1 MNKAELLDALAV
13 KAAEHGVEPPSEA
26 KLESW
31 VSKKLV
37 TGAKPKGQKR
47 AVAPEWSYSDDSVER
62 CLALV
67 AMEARGFKRTN
78 QLRLGLAADGFDF
91 DPTQLRES
99 LEVEA
104 VRSIKRMRRDGLRNY
119 VPSEHPEEFANLS
132 TAQRRLTSK
141 VDPLLN
147 ETGFVLPQDL
157 MFAAINSAIGGTSET
172 PLQTTE
178 YQAGVERL
186 MNDAIPSELPFD
198 PAQMP
203 LHTIPTL
210 MVGILGIREETDLGL
225 ADRVQNVT
233 DEQLLGAVEMFREL
247 RREFENLG
255 EFAQAF
261 PEPISTILLSVFSD
275 PNWLPLMLSLLIS
288 IADPASNSDEISA
301 IN

>member
-1 MNKAELLDALAV
+1 VNKAELLDELAV

-47 AVAPEWSYSDDSVER
+47 AVAPDWSYSDDSVER

-78 QLRLGLAADGFDF
+78 QLRLGLAAEGFDI

-119 VPSEHPEEFANLS
+119 VPSDHPEEFANLS

-157 MFAAINSAIGGTSET
+157 MFAAINSAIGGTSEN

-178 YQAGVERL
+178 YQTDVERHL
-186 MNDAIPSELPFD
+186 NKVIPGGLPFD
-198 PAQMP
+198 PTQLP
-203 LHTIPTL
+203 LHIIPNL
-210 MVGILGIREETDLGL
+210 MAGMLGIEDETDLAL
-225 ADRVQNVT
+225 ANRVRNAT
-233 DEQLLGAVEMFREL
+233 DAQLLGAVEMFREL
-247 RREFENLG
+247 KQVIEILG
-255 EFAQAF
+255 AFAQAF
-261 PEPISTILLSVFSD
+261 PEPTPTILMSAFAD
-275 PNWLPLMLSLLIS
+275 PNWLPLMLSLLIT
-288 IADPASNSDEISA
+288 IADPTSNSDEISA